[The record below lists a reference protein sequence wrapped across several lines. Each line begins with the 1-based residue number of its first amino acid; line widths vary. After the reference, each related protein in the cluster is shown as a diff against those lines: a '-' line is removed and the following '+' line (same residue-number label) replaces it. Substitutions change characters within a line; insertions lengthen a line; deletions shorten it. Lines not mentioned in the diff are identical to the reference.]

1 MPIRPTLRTP
11 LAALPLLM
19 TLALSGCSSDG
30 QPVAP
35 GPDCEG
41 FNLVSFA
48 SDRDHAAGETDIY
61 LYDLDLSALR
71 ALPGLNTTAPE
82 HHPSLAYDRRTLA
95 FVGSGGAGNDD
106 ILLYNRCTAIRLTLP
121 EIASASSEAD
131 PAFSGDGRLLAFA
144 RDTTTSWRLRM
155 FDGQALKLIALPA
168 LDSLAALFGPYQDR
182 RPAPDQTAALIA
194 YASNRGGNWD
204 VWLYDRA
211 RDSVIDIPELRS
223 AGDDDDP
230 WLTPDGSFLAF
241 ASNRAGGAGG
251 WDVYLFDLRSR
262 TFVDVSGLNT
272 ASDERDPALWKD
284 GSLVVF
290 SSNRAGGKG
299 RTDLWTYHTSSHA
312 IVPLLQASS
321 PGDDLEPALI
331 SP

>member
-1 MPIRPTLRTP
+1 MPIRPTPRIS
-11 LAALPLLM
+11 LAALSLVL
-19 TLALSGCSSDG
+19 TLALCGCSSDG

-35 GPDCEG
+35 GPDCDG
-41 FNLVSFA
+41 FNLVAFA
-48 SDRDHAAGETDIY
+48 SDHDHAVGETDIY

-71 ALPGLNTTAPE
+71 ALPGLNTASPE
-82 HHPSLAYDRRTLA
+82 HHPTLAYDRRTLA

-106 ILLYNRCTAIRLTLP
+106 ILLYNRCTAIRVTLP
-121 EIASASSEAD
+121 ELATASNEAD

-155 FDGQALKLIALPA
+155 FDGQALKLVAMPA

-182 RPAPDQTAALIA
+182 RPAPDQTAGLIA
-194 YASNRGGNWD
+194 FSSNRSGNWD

-223 AGDDDDP
+223 PADDDDP
-230 WLTPDGSFLAF
+230 CLTPDGSYLAF
-241 ASNRAGGAGG
+241 ASNRAGGLGG

-262 TFVDVSGLNT
+262 TFVDVSGLNS
-272 ASDERDPALWKD
+272 ASDDRDPALWKD

-290 SSNRAGGKG
+290 TSNRPGGKG
-299 RTDLWTYHTSSHA
+299 RTDLWTYHLSSHSV
-312 IVPLLQASS
+312 VPLSLASS
-321 PGDDLEPALI
+321 PGDDLEPGLI